1 MTQIRMIPESR
12 PACLTRTGS
21 LLLRQDLPIEQWSS
35 SILRSLLVL
44 DESTGEGSWGNT
56 NRF

>member
-1 MTQIRMIPESR
+1 MIPESR